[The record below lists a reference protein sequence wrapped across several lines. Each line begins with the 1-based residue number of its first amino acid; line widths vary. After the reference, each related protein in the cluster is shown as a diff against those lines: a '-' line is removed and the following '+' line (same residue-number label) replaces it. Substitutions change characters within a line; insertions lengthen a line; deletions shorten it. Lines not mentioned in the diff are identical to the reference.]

1 MAALK
6 KVLIVTYYWPP
17 SGGVGVQRWLK
28 LAKYLPE
35 WGWEPVIL
43 TPENPAFSLQ
53 DLSLLKEVRP
63 ETEVLHLPIWE
74 PYGLLQKLKG
84 EKAVRI
90 NQGMTSEGGEG
101 GLLQQGLMWIRGNFF
116 LPDPRRFWVKPAS
129 DFILRILETN
139 NICAIITTGPPHSMH
154 LIGQQVKK
162 KSGLSWLADFR
173 DPWSRWEILQRMKL
187 TTPVRRYHERLERR
201 VLGEADL
208 VLSASYGMEAD
219 FRELHP
225 ESRVQVLTNGVD
237 EADLPEGFSTPR
249 RPDKFRIVYAGL
261 LNDKRNPA
269 LLWEV
274 LDELCKEKEG
284 LANLLEISLTGNIGQ
299 QVVRSL
305 QQYRSLEACL
315 NLQGPVPHQQ
325 VFSLYQQAAVL
336 LLLIDNDPASRVVI
350 PAKLF
355 EYMAACKPVLYIGA
369 PEADAGRIIREENC
383 GQSFSFD
390 EKEGVKKYLLKLFE
404 EYTSGSV
411 MARSPNW
418 QAYTRRLQAKQLAGY
433 LNAHATGE
441 EAVKE

>member
-1 MAALK
+1 MAEPK
-6 KVLIVTYYWPP
+6 KVLIVSYYWPP

-84 EKAVRI
+84 EKAARI
-90 NQGMTSEGGEG
+90 NQGVTAEGEEA

-139 NICAIITTGPPHSMH
+139 QISAIITTGPPHSMH
-154 LIGQQVKK
+154 LIGQRVKK
-162 KSGLSWLADFR
+162 KSGISWFADFR

-187 TTPVRRYHERLERR
+187 TAPARWYHQRLEKQ
-201 VLGEADL
+201 VLAESDL
-208 VLSASYGMEAD
+208 VLSASYGMATD
-219 FRELHP
+219 FQQLCP
-225 ESRVQVLTNGVD
+225 KAIVKVLTNGVD
-237 EADLPEGFSTPR
+237 EADLPEGFSEAR
-249 RPDKFRIVYAGL
+249 RPDKFRLVYAGL

-274 LDELCKEKEG
+274 LDELCREEEG
-284 LANLLEISLTGNIGQ
+284 FADVLEISLTGNIGQ
-299 QVVRSL
+299 QVLADLRLFERLSDRLRL
-305 QQYRSLEACL
+305 QDS
-315 NLQGPVPHQQ
+315 VPHQQ
-325 VFSLYQQAAVL
+325 VFGLYQQAAVL
-336 LLLIDNDPASRVVI
+336 LLLIDNAPASRVII

-355 EYMAACKPVLYIGA
+355 EYLAARKPILYIGA
-369 PEADAGRIIREENC
+369 PAADAGKIIRKEKC
-383 GQSFSFD
+383 GQSFSFQ
-390 EKEGVKKYLLKLFE
+390 EKDGVKAYVRQLYK
-404 EYTSGSV
+404 EYRSGGA
-411 MARSPNW
+411 MERTPDW
-418 QAYTRRLQAKQLAGY
+418 RAYTRRLQAKELASFLSAY
-433 LNAHATGE
+433 ARKE
-441 EAVKE
+441 EGAA